1 MFEFGQ
7 IIIWNET
14 ATSNSF
20 NESLRKLLFN
30 IKEKYLLY
38 FSSSLETIDLAKKM
52 NYIVN
57 LFCCCFRFCQKR
69 ETFDNHSSSAEA
81 LDEAES
87 FLDELE
93 LALQAEIQAELDEA
107 ALEAF
112 RTNFLAWA
120 EENQQPEQQIVD
132 LVEIPFWER
141 HWHRSKNSVSEKNY

>member
-1 MFEFGQ
+1 M
-7 IIIWNET
+7 
-14 ATSNSF
+14 
-20 NESLRKLLFN
+20 
-30 IKEKYLLY
+30 
-38 FSSSLETIDLAKKM
+38 
-52 NYIVN
+52 N

-81 LDEAES
+81 LDKAES

-141 HWHRSKNSVSEKNY
+141 H